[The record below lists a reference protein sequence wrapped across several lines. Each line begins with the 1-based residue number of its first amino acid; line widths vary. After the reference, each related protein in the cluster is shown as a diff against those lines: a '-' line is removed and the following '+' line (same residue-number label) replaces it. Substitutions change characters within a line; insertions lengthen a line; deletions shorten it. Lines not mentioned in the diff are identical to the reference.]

1 MQTAEVNCDKETTS
15 VAQYRQK
22 WNKAPGPLLLF
33 LILDYLRRAYQK
45 KTVKTTN
52 WCLAALY
59 GVSSNL
65 HHNFSTETEK
75 SSHILLLEN
84 TVTMLHAIF
93 CGFLNNQS
101 TFVLLTTLYICY
113 CGLKLI
119 FSHWR
124 QTLAFDLFSISLIVF
139 TRSVFNFHYHV
150 LQLACCISNSLIG
163 YQFSSIPFW
172 MIGRFFKNKSTRIL
186 RYPNVPLFVFLAVL
200 WEEMFINFA
209 FVVEYIKMAVLYSA
223 ICARLTI
230 CHIVSLA
237 PSWTNCEV

>member
-1 MQTAEVNCDKETTS
+1 MKHGSWSIVVIFNIRLFKKSIPKE
-15 VAQYRQK
+15 
-22 WNKAPGPLLLF
+22 
-33 LILDYLRRAYQK
+33 
-45 KTVKTTN
+45 KTVKTMK
-52 WCLAALY
+52 WCLAAVY

-150 LQLACCISNSLIG
+150 LQLAYCISNSLIG
-163 YQFSSIPFW
+163 YQFSSIPF
-172 MIGRFFKNKSTRIL
+172 
-186 RYPNVPLFVFLAVL
+186 
-200 WEEMFINFA
+200 
-209 FVVEYIKMAVLYSA
+209 
-223 ICARLTI
+223 
-230 CHIVSLA
+230 
-237 PSWTNCEV
+237 